1 MKKGVR
7 AVYPEDLKYLDTHQ
21 WIKVEETIGKV
32 GITWYGQEQ
41 LGEILLV
48 ELPRV
53 GEEIRHKKTFA
64 TVESSKTAFEV
75 PSPVSGKVIE
85 INTQLEEDPSL
96 VNKDPYGN
104 GWMIK
109 VKISHPQE
117 IPSLLNAQGYKKLVA
132 E

>member
-1 MKKGVR
+1 M
-7 AVYPEDLKYLDTHQ
+7 YPEDLKYLDTHQ
-21 WIKVEETIGKV
+21 WIKVEGDVGKV

-48 ELPRV
+48 ELPQV
-53 GEEIRHKKTFA
+53 GEEITHQKTFA

-85 INTQLEEDPSL
+85 INAQLEENPSL
-96 VNKDPYGN
+96 INKDPYGN

-109 VKISHPQE
+109 VEISQPKEIDTLLTAQE
-117 IPSLLNAQGYKKLVA
+117 YKELV
-132 E
+132 EE

>member
-1 MKKGVR
+1 
-7 AVYPEDLKYLDTHQ
+7 VYPEDLKYSDTHQ
-21 WIKVEETIGKV
+21 WIKVEGATGKV

-48 ELPRV
+48 ELPKV
-53 GEEIRHKKTFA
+53 SEEMAHKKTFA

-96 VNKDPYGN
+96 INKDPYGR

-109 VKISHPQE
+109 LEISHPQE
-117 IPSLLNAQGYKKLVA
+117 IDSLLNAQEFKKLV
-132 E
+132 EQ

>member
-1 MKKGVR
+1 M
-7 AVYPEDLKYLDTHQ
+7 YPEDLKYLDTHQ
-21 WIKVEETIGKV
+21 WIKVEGDAGKV

-48 ELPRV
+48 ELPKV
-53 GEEIRHKKTFA
+53 GEEVTHKKAFA

-109 VKISHPQE
+109 VEISQPKE
-117 IPSLLNAQGYKKLVA
+117 IDSLLNAQEYKKLV
-132 E
+132 EE

>member
-1 MKKGVR
+1 
-7 AVYPEDLKYLDTHQ
+7 VYPEDLKYLNTHQ
-21 WIKVEETIGKV
+21 WIKIEGAIGKV
-32 GITWYGQEQ
+32 GITRYGQEQ

-53 GEEIRHKKTFA
+53 GEEITHKKTFA

-96 VNKDPYGN
+96 INKDPYGN
-104 GWMIK
+104 GWMTK
-109 VKISHPQE
+109 VEISHPQE
-117 IPSLLNAQGYKKLVA
+117 IDSLLNAEEYKKLV
-132 E
+132 EE

>member
-1 MKKGVR
+1 M
-7 AVYPEDLKYLDTHQ
+7 YPENLKYLDNHQ
-21 WIKVEETIGKV
+21 WIKVEATIGKV
-32 GITWYGQEQ
+32 GISWYGQEQ

-48 ELPRV
+48 ELPKV
-53 GEEIRHKKTFA
+53 GEEITHKKTFA

-96 VNKDPYGN
+96 INKDPYGR

-109 VKISHPQE
+109 LEISHPQE
-117 IPSLLNAQGYKKLVA
+117 IDSLLNAQEYKKLV
-132 E
+132 EQ

>member
-1 MKKGVR
+1 
-7 AVYPEDLKYLDTHQ
+7 VYPENLKYLDTHQ
-21 WIKVEETIGKV
+21 WIRVEGDAGKV

-48 ELPRV
+48 ELPKV
-53 GEEIRHKKTFA
+53 GEKIRHKKTFA

-96 VNKDPYGN
+96 INKDPYGN

-109 VKISHPQE
+109 LEISHPQE
-117 IPSLLNAQGYKKLVA
+117 IDSLLYAQEYKKLV
-132 E
+132 EE